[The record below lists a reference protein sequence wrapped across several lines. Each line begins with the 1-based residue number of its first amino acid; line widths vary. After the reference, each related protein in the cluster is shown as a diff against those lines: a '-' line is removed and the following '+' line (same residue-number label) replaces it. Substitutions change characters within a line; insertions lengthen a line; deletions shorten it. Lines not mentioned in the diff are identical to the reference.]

1 MTGSIILAMLSGISF
16 SLIGIMMRMGQSKNV
31 VPLHISMCMGIAG
44 TVYFGLQINWAE
56 WDVPAYVITMALCGT
71 VGLIASMIFT
81 KMSLKR
87 GPLSPLW
94 TATNLTF
101 IVVTVYAALMFGEKI
116 ALMQGLALLFGVGCV
131 IFAANLGD
139 EDSDVNL
146 EKKPLKVKLEYAVLL
161 FLVLVGNSFSFVVIK
176 DLGTRLIPDT
186 SIPYIVIYRP
196 HMYFFMYLSMAI
208 ASFLIVKFID
218 KSKPVSYKWV
228 WKLGAVAAAG
238 SIVGMVMLSS
248 VVGKLPA
255 SIVFT
260 LNSICCILTGCIVS
274 VIAFKEKIR
283 PAWWGTIV
291 FGVIAVVLANIF

>member
-1 MTGSIILAMLSGISF
+1 MTGSVILAMLSGVCF
-16 SLIGIMMRMGQSKNV
+16 AVIGIMMRMGQSKNV

-44 TVYFGLQINWAE
+44 AVYFGLQINWAE
-56 WDVPAYVITMALCGT
+56 WSVPAYVVIMALCGT
-71 VGLIASMIFT
+71 AGLIASMIFT

-116 ALMQGLALLFGVGCV
+116 APMQGLALLFGVGCV

-139 EDSDVNL
+139 EGSEVNL
-146 EKKPLKVKLEYAVLL
+146 GKKPLKIKLEYAFLL
-161 FLVLVGNSFSFVVIK
+161 FLVLIGNSFSFVVIK

-196 HMYFFMYLSMAI
+196 HMYFFMYLSMAL
-208 ASFLIVKFID
+208 ASFLIVKYID

-228 WKLGAVAAAG
+228 WILGACAAAG

-274 VIAFKEKIR
+274 VLVFREKVR
-283 PAWWGTIV
+283 PAWWGTII